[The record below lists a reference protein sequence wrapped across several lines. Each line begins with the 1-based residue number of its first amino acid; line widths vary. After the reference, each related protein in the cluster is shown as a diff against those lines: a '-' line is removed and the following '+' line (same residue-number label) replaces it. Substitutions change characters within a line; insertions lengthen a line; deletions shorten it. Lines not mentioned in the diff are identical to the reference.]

1 MGCRQS
7 EADTFCSVRIFT
19 CLENKH
25 LWSFLLS
32 KIQRVKWVAGF
43 SWGSLYFY
51 YFRSIRMANSR
62 SLELYCKHP
71 AINIFK
77 YIKMCSHTSCTNYF
91 VPLWGKM
98 KNTAAISPG
107 AACTYTL
114 RPQSCPSAS
123 TIVAGKNKCEK
134 KKTFCGEKKICS
146 QWCFIILLGKQH
158 LQRQTREVV
167 AVQWAEGRNVK
178 RQRLLVTEF
187 DHINLC
193 QAIMQIITLQ
203 TYW

>member
-77 YIKMCSHTSCTNYF
+77 YIKMCSRTNYF

-134 KKTFCGEKKICS
+134 KKHFVGKKKSVVSDVSLYYLGNNTYKGKPEKLLLCSEQRGEMSK
-146 QWCFIILLGKQH
+146 GKDS
-158 LQRQTREVV
+158 
-167 AVQWAEGRNVK
+167 W
-178 RQRLLVTEF
+178 
-187 DHINLC
+187 
-193 QAIMQIITLQ
+193 
-203 TYW
+203 